1 MPIGQTNCNPSKQ
14 QTQNYIYDHPELLS
28 VSMSQNVTKIDDNA
42 FKECSAL
49 TKVDIPASV
58 VEIGNGAF
66 YNCSSLA
73 GFTLPKN
80 LTRIGSSSFAYCP
93 VDEIIIPS
101 KVEYIGHSAFFNCSM
116 LRNVVIADSENEIE
130 IGNQYPIFTDCEI
143 DSLYYG
149 RVLKDQSNNIK
160 NTAKIKNVVFG
171 PNITNITQNYIYD
184 HPELL
189 SVSMSQ
195 NVTKIDDNA
204 FKGCSA
210 LKEIYTKST
219 TPPACE
225 SNHTFPTEVYDSA
238 VLTVPAGSKKAYRAA
253 EVWKLFKNIQS
264 EGGGFKITVT
274 CDSSLGEVAL
284 NGSNVAEITVDEDE
298 PLSIAITPI
307 EGYKVAKMTVNGT
320 DVTGLLVDNAIAYES
335 IDSNMDIVVEF
346 DIITFAVNLP
356 AGLTGGR
363 IIVNNLETAPATV
376 DYGSRLEIAA
386 VADRGYELAA
396 FSVNGTDVIESLDEN
411 GAYVIGNVTADIN
424 VEAAFEPII
433 YTVTAVNRTDYG
445 TLTLNGGAGDCK
457 VAFGQPLVIGVM
469 PRDEGCY
476 LVALTVDGT
485 DVTADVTG
493 GTYTV
498 ETVEADMTVEAVFGF
513 YTYTVELGYDP
524 AMGTII
530 PDQPGG
536 DSDVTVAHGT
546 TLRLTVLPAEG
557 YEIATV
563 TLDGNDVTGRVDDN
577 GVLTL
582 ENVTAPHR
590 VEATFEIKR
599 VRLSVLGLQGGQLA
613 MRYDYGTEVTLLVE
627 PEDGWEFH
635 SLTVGDT
642 TVTELESDDSYTTP
656 ALTDDTAV
664 SVVFKLAG
672 QSGADLPADAQ
683 MITVSTRSTTVIVT
697 GAHDGEQVEVYDT
710 AGVAVY
716 RGTEHEID
724 LNRQGV
730 HIVRVSGL
738 TFKVMLK

>member
-1 MPIGQTNCNPSKQ
+1 
-14 QTQNYIYDHPELLS
+14 
-28 VSMSQNVTKIDDNA
+28 
-42 FKECSAL
+42 
-49 TKVDIPASV
+49 
-58 VEIGNGAF
+58 
-66 YNCSSLA
+66 
-73 GFTLPKN
+73 
-80 LTRIGSSSFAYCP
+80 
-93 VDEIIIPS
+93 
-101 KVEYIGHSAFFNCSM
+101 
-116 LRNVVIADSENEIE
+116 
-130 IGNQYPIFTDCEI
+130 
-143 DSLYYG
+143 
-149 RVLKDQSNNIK
+149 
-160 NTAKIKNVVFG
+160 
-171 PNITNITQNYIYD
+171 
-184 HPELL
+184 
-189 SVSMSQ
+189 
-195 NVTKIDDNA
+195 
-204 FKGCSA
+204 
-210 LKEIYTKST
+210 
-219 TPPACE
+219 
-225 SNHTFPTEVYDSA
+225 
-238 VLTVPAGSKKAYRAA
+238 
-253 EVWKLFKNIQS
+253 
-264 EGGGFKITVT
+264 
-274 CDSSLGEVAL
+274 
-284 NGSNVAEITVDEDE
+284 
-298 PLSIAITPI
+298 
-307 EGYKVAKMTVNGT
+307 MTVNGT